1 MNNEIRVDTI
11 FWYPV
16 RDSMKF
22 MASRLKHP
30 MKRTVMY
37 IKEDVALEFAE
48 EMTDDFPSSEL
59 FILLRKLYRMIEYIE
74 ISNMHGIAYSIA

>member
-1 MNNEIRVDTI
+1 
-11 FWYPV
+11 
-16 RDSMKF
+16 
-22 MASRLKHP
+22 

-59 FILLRKLYRMIEYIE
+59 FILLCKLYRMIEYIE
-74 ISNMHGIAYSIA
+74 ISNMHGIAYSIVQNINPMILMDNKNPSVAI